1 MKKKHKKF
9 NVLRFITFIIL
20 LIITYFIISYLFNIK
35 TKNIIIIGNEY
46 YNDETIIETANI
58 ENYPKFITLNKTK
71 IKRKL
76 NNLELIEEVQINKK
90 YNFTIEINIKEKDIL
105 YLVRSTNKYKLST
118 KEDISLDNISGIPT
132 LINYVPEEK
141 EEKLIERFAKINK
154 NIRNK
159 ISEIEYNK
167 ISYDDERFLLYMN
180 DGNEVYITLSKID
193 SLNKYNEIVKKLEE
207 KKGILY
213 LDSGNYF
220 EIKEK

>member
-58 ENYPKFITLNKTK
+58 ENYPNFITLNKSK

>member
-58 ENYPKFITLNKTK
+58 ENYPNFITLNKSK

-141 EEKLIERFAKINK
+141 KEKLIERFTKINK